1 MSSDEEIAPRRKRN
15 VQVIRDED
23 EQSGSGV
30 ESVAEDSGSD
40 GDGGGAV
47 ESSSEDDSTG
57 SSAEDG
63 EEEEEESEWEEIPQE
78 LLIESCRSVASRAGA
93 SPALSVPDAA
103 EDASN
108 GSSASDGQA
117 ERCPICLNRFLGQE
131 EGTPESC
138 DHVFCLDCIQEWAR
152 NVNTCPVDRSVFR
165 LILVRQG
172 DKMVRQ
178 ISVGSPEKEEEG
190 EEEDLTYCEVC
201 GNCDREDRLL
211 LCDACDLG
219 YHCEC
224 LTPPLDTVP
233 VEEWYC
239 PDCAPDHSQ
248 DEPLSGDA
256 MAEFR
261 ELLATRFRPGNTGF
275 RRAIARTRASETVR
289 IRIQR
294 RRAAVEDG
302 SESSAALESSAS
314 RAPARQRSSA
324 TAKRRKT
331 TRRRRRTTGKKGK
344 SSARRKTTKAKSGKS
359 KSGRSRKKTRRKSG
373 KRKTRTTRRSR
384 QSARPL
390 AQPLSV
396 RQRIAKRLG
405 LARTPGS
412 SLPLMRHVDLGMG
425 RYSRNF
431 SSQGQG
437 PAHGLSLFGD
447 RDELASLD
455 GSCDE
460 GSSGDMVSTRRVNP
474 QVARARAKELLL
486 RPAPPRDRV
495 RTTLSRDSLEPCCG
509 DILGKILG
517 QMQSRSPCKNGLTQS
532 VLQRNGSLDLR
543 KVPPNTVQK
552 RPRSPGSSTSTSPTQ
567 NHADHAVTAAAAPS
581 KRASGDGTCLAA
593 SSAATFSGTSGDGAS
608 RPFGGDDGDNNHA
621 GSGRDGCFYS
631 MPPDEYVLGKK
642 AKDRPKN
649 GTDNVRE
656 SEEEVDIYSD
666 IESLGDDCANHD
678 VGNEDTNNN
687 NNSNNNRDRAAF
699 SADENTVKSP
709 ADHRAG
715 GSGLR
720 HRSAVENDDSSSSEN
735 ELVIDEQ
742 ENPVGNVVE
751 EEEEGKGE
759 GSEEEEAALEVA
771 SVRSPSPLEENGNI
785 SRDSGDIRE
794 VVQNGNSSAE
804 EVDEEQQSVGS
815 ADGEEGS
822 ENGEGEEQLD
832 VGKAAEDVHSP
843 ADESDASSPPPSP
856 TAGNQQKENADQKD
870 PDEREDENMED
881 VAEDAVDSVAED
893 AVDDV
898 AEDVGGDVADDVTEV
913 AGDTAED
920 VAEDATDDVGD
931 VAGNEAADNIIDD
944 VGEENEDGELE
955 DDDASSPKEIE
966 SPEVDENPEEGIVD
980 EPEPVVEIASPPED
994 PKEEVHDGLVRG
1006 LLDPSVTE
1014 DITSPEEEEEEEEG
1028 ALEDSEEEGLVEDN
1042 DMEEVSEAGSA
1053 DGLLDQMDDVV
1064 IVEPVKPRRKEE
1076 GRRSKKSKRKKEG
1089 CHHRKHRRCR
1099 NREEDE
1105 DREEGEIVEE
1115 RSSCRRRKE
1124 QEEPDEFSELAPRIN
1139 ISELPRIP
1147 KLKRDKGGYSD
1158 SGVDSGSGGEISWK
1172 KLSKHSRERSY
1183 RDGKPKDEVILFKE
1197 REIKKREREKER
1209 AELLADDRS
1218 SRREEEKRAP
1228 KKERRPDRELYV
1240 RPDKK
1245 KDWHKERSHKDKS
1258 SSSSSSSHKD
1268 RKDKHK
1274 DKEKDKQSSSSGSK
1288 DHGHHSSKDRR
1299 NDSKDRKEH
1308 HRHSSSSRHRRDHS
1322 SERSSSKTR
1331 QKESRKEDRRESR
1344 RHEERETREPRES
1357 RESRDS
1363 RRGQEEK
1370 IKVAVEK
1377 DYWKEKHERRKDRSP
1392 SPFLEVEPTPIESK
1406 EVIAKGD
1413 SIIINVNFNRRKE
1426 AKPPSPEERDS
1437 HRSRDSRSRKRALSP
1452 EYDLTD
1458 SEDDDSRKKGRLA
1471 ADMDGR
1477 RDDDDESDLGEED
1490 DDRSSIYDDGASSES
1505 DYEEK
1510 PASPLEAQESPAEEK
1525 PSKQD
1530 TTPEPLLLPSP
1541 PVVQLSPESSPPPS
1555 PPSPPED
1562 NSYDPTELPPLP
1574 PEPEPAR
1581 QPTRQQPAAP
1591 PTPTAVPPVT
1601 VAATPTTTAVPSLHL
1616 PPPPSFLAPPRSL
1629 VVANLHGAWAPTAAP
1644 VILGL
1649 RAPFVPPALGAILAP
1664 PPGML
1669 PPPMMRVLP
1678 PTAVTATTTAAAAA
1692 LPLASGAAAT
1702 APKPDHTEV
1711 VDMEVD
1717 SPYSPPDSPPHGDSF
1732 GKEVAKEADRVVSAF
1747 DALLPALAAAERKGR
1762 SKGSKKH
1769 GRTSSKDRK
1778 HIVHFT
1784 VDKGRAAIGSLVSTF
1799 KVDKSSM
1806 RMDESQL
1813 KILDELPSSAVE
1825 MQVKEK

>member
-23 EQSGSGV
+23 EQK
-30 ESVAEDSGSD
+30 
-40 GDGGGAV
+40 
-47 ESSSEDDSTG
+47 
-57 SSAEDG
+57 
-63 EEEEEESEWEEIPQE
+63 
-78 LLIESCRSVASRAGA
+78 LLIESCRSAASRAGA

-108 GSSASDGQA
+108 GSSASDGQS

-178 ISVGSPEKEEEG
+178 ISVGSPEKEEEE

-275 RRAIARTRASETVR
+275 RRAIARTRAIVR
-289 IRIQR
+289 IEGPRTATLLRHRQAEENDEAAAEDDR
-294 RRAAVEDG
+294 QEGEEQLPPENHQGQVGEEQERAQSEEDAPQVG
-302 SESSAALESSAS
+302 QEKDQDGETSSAESCLF
-314 RAPARQRSSA
+314 PV
-324 TAKRRKT
+324 
-331 TRRRRRTTGKKGK
+331 
-344 SSARRKTTKAKSGKS
+344 
-359 KSGRSRKKTRRKSG
+359 GRE
-373 KRKTRTTRRSR
+373 TRRSR

-447 RDELASLD
+447 RDELVSLD

-460 GSSGDMVSTRRVNP
+460 GSNGDMVSTRRVNP
-474 QVARARAKELLL
+474 QAARARAKELLL

-532 VLQRNGSLDLR
+532 ILQRNGSLDLR

-593 SSAATFSGTSGDGAS
+593 SSAATFSGTGGDGAS

-631 MPPDEYVLGKK
+631 TPPDEYVLGKK

-687 NNSNNNRDRAAF
+687 NNSNNNRDRVAF
-699 SADENTVKSP
+699 STDENTVKSP
-709 ADHRAG
+709 ADRRAG
-715 GSGLR
+715 GSDLR
-720 HRSAVENDDSSSSEN
+720 HRSAVENDDTSSSEN

-742 ENPVGNVVE
+742 ENPVGNAVE
-751 EEEEGKGE
+751 EEEGGKGE

-785 SRDSGDIRE
+785 SRDSGGVRE

-804 EVDEEQQSVGS
+804 EGDEEQQSVGS

-832 VGKAAEDVHSP
+832 
-843 ADESDASSPPPSP
+843 
-856 TAGNQQKENADQKD
+856 
-870 PDEREDENMED
+870 
-881 VAEDAVDSVAED
+881 
-893 AVDDV
+893 
-898 AEDVGGDVADDVTEV
+898 
-913 AGDTAED
+913 
-920 VAEDATDDVGD
+920 
-931 VAGNEAADNIIDD
+931 
-944 VGEENEDGELE
+944 
-955 DDDASSPKEIE
+955 
-966 SPEVDENPEEGIVD
+966 
-980 EPEPVVEIASPPED
+980 
-994 PKEEVHDGLVRG
+994 
-1006 LLDPSVTE
+1006 
-1014 DITSPEEEEEEEEG
+1014 EEEG

-1099 NREEDE
+1099 NRDEDE

-1115 RSSCRRRKE
+1115 RS
-1124 QEEPDEFSELAPRIN
+1124 P
-1139 ISELPRIP
+1139 
-1147 KLKRDKGGYSD
+1147 LKRDKGGYSD
-1158 SGVDSGSGGEISWK
+1158 AGLQGSPSASRSDSKRTSVLSRVDSGSGGEISWK

-1197 REIKKREREKER
+1197 REIKKREREKEKER

-1288 DHGHHSSKDRR
+1288 EYGHHSSKDRR

-1331 QKESRKEDRRESR
+1331 QKESRKEERRESR
-1344 RHEERETREPRES
+1344 RHEERESREPRES
-1357 RESRDS
+1357 RESRDVREPRETRESRDTRESRES

-1458 SEDDDSRKKGRLA
+1458 SEDDDSRKKGRLV

-1530 TTPEPLLLPSP
+1530 TTPEPLLQPSP

-1562 NSYDPTELPPLP
+1562 NSYDPCEPTRSPSPPPVAEKPRPPPEPELPPLP
-1574 PEPEPAR
+1574 PEPEPARQQQPAR

-1678 PTAVTATTTAAAAA
+1678 PAAVTATTTAAAAA

-1747 DALLPALAAAERKGR
+1747 DALLPALAAVERKGR

-1799 KVDKSSM
+1799 KVDSKSAM

-1825 MQVKEK
+1825 MQVKEKVCHNKSGEINPVKIKALVEGYIRRVKHQRNKPSSGQHRHKPS